1 MLGGIS
7 PIQLVIILV
16 IVVLIFGTKKLRGM
30 GKDIGGA
37 VKDFKEGMNTPDEKK
52 EDKEDTDAA
61 SEDPELLQKKEK
73 ADADFSETKSKA
85 KKSKDK

>member
-7 PIQLVIILV
+7 PVQLIIVLA

-37 VKDFKEGMNTPDEKK
+37 VKDFKEGMKGEDE
-52 EDKEDTDAA
+52 T
-61 SEDPELLQKKEK
+61 QT
-73 ADADFSETKSKA
+73 SETPALKQEHSDSDTPQTKA
-85 KKSKDK
+85 KQPTDKDT

>member
-7 PIQLVIILV
+7 PVQLIIVLV

-37 VKDFKEGMNTPDEKK
+37 VKDFKSGMNG
-52 EDKEDTDAA
+52 EDDTKNSEPAA
-61 SEDPELLQKKEK
+61 LKQEHNDSESTQTK
-73 ADADFSETKSKA
+73 AQQPTD
-85 KKSKDK
+85 KDT

>member
-7 PIQLVIILV
+7 PVQLIIVLA

-37 VKDFKEGMNTPDEKK
+37 VKDFKEGMKG
-52 EDKEDTDAA
+52 EDDTNSSEAPALKQEHTDTD
-61 SEDPELLQKKEK
+61 S
-73 ADADFSETKSKA
+73 STTKA
-85 KKSKDK
+85 KKSADKDA

>member
-7 PIQLVIILV
+7 PVQLIIILV

-37 VKDFKEGMNTPDEKK
+37 VKDFKDGMKG
-52 EDKEDTDAA
+52 EDDAK
-61 SEDPELLQKKEK
+61 P
-73 ADADFSETKSKA
+73 SETPALKQEHSESEATQTKA
-85 KKSKDK
+85 KQPTDKDN